1 MTMMPTG
8 DAGTADDDEDGSI
21 PGGRRTGVHAWNRR
35 VHYYLGL
42 YMLVSLWFFSIS
54 GLVLNHSSWGVAQ
67 FWQHREETTTQ
78 RAIRIPGH
86 TGDVAIATDLMR
98 QLGIVGELGE
108 IKRSADPQRF
118 ELQVVKPGRV
128 YRVVARMDSARAD
141 VTEIR
146 INGWGAM
153 DALHKFTGVSRDDR
167 ERTRDW
173 VLTTVWSLAMD
184 ALAAGMIALVA
195 TGLYLWYRLK
205 AKRIPGFIALTLGI
219 ACCVFFLY
227 GLGILFA

>member
-1 MTMMPTG
+1 MTTMPPGNTDAEDDGNDTG
-8 DAGTADDDEDGSI
+8 
-21 PGGRRTGVHAWNRR
+21 GGRTSVHAWNRK

-42 YMLVSLWFFSIS
+42 YLLVFLWFFSVS
-54 GLVLNHSSWGVAQ
+54 GLVLNHSSWEVAQ
-67 FWQHREETTTQ
+67 FWRHREETTTQ
-78 RAIRIPGH
+78 RAIRIPDH

-205 AKRIPGFIALTLGI
+205 AKRIAGIIALTLGI
-219 ACCVFFLY
+219 ACCVFFLF
-227 GLGILFA
+227 GLGLLFA